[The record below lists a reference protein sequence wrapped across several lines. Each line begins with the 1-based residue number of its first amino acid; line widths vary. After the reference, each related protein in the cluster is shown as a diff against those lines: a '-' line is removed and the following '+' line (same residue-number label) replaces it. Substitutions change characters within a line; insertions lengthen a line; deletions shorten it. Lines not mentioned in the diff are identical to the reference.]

1 MFKKYNIND
10 LFLASVSI
18 VYPYRE
24 YDSKTGFV
32 KLAHGSFKY
41 NTILLKKEDKFID
54 LQKKFI
60 PVITSYKINFL
71 EPLSKYYT
79 QEGAKTTELTKR
91 KAINIGKQHY
101 NEFQQSE
108 VKNSYVKQKRN
119 KKS

>member
-1 MFKKYNIND
+1 MGVLNKR
-10 LFLASVSI
+10 I
-18 VYPYRE
+18 VLYL
-24 YDSKTGFV
+24 
-32 KLAHGSFKY
+32 KLPCASFKY